1 MGSSPK
7 SGSSSVGSR
16 RAGASDGA
24 RGGRSRQSRTARIT
38 SGSWMAASS
47 RSLPPQR
54 GHANA
59 SAENTLWSSSAQD
72 SLRARG
78 RDGLRGCRPCVA
90 SLHAASLLIGLR
102 ASPRGSGSAR
112 SGAGFCGASGSSTYA
127 PPGPGASPGPRSRL
141 NSASRTQPAASL
153 ARARVDAFG
162 RSQGSLEASGFGR
175 FRWVTKCVGRVT
187 QYPGSGGTAGDPVID
202 FAT

>member
-7 SGSSSVGSR
+7 SSSSSVGSR
-16 RAGASDGA
+16 PAGASGGA
-24 RGGRSRQSRTARIT
+24 REGRFRQSRMARIDW
-38 SGSWMAASS
+38 GFWMAASS

-59 SAENTLWSSSAQD
+59 SAADTLWSSSAHG
-72 SLRARG
+72 SLRG
-78 RDGLRGCRPCVA
+78 RDGLRGCRPCEA

-112 SGAGFCGASGSSTYA
+112 SGAGFCGASGTSTYA
-127 PPGPGASPGPRSRL
+127 PSGPGASPGPRSRL
-141 NSASRTQPAASL
+141 DSTSRTQPSASL
-153 ARARVDAFG
+153 ARARVDASS
-162 RSQGSLEASGFGR
+162 RSQGSLAGSGFGR
-175 FRWVTKCVGRVT
+175 FLWATKCVGRVT
-187 QYPGSGGTAGDPVID
+187 QYPGSGGTAGDPMID